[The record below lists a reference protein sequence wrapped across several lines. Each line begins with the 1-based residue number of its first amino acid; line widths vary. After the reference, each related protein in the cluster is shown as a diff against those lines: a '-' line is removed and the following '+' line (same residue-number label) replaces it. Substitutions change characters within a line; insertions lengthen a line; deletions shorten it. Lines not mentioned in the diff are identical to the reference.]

1 MKILVVEDEQKLAGF
16 IHQGLQQ
23 AGYLVQISNNG
34 SEALNKVASETYDLI
49 LLDLMLPGMTGIE
62 VLKNMRAFNISS
74 PVIILSA
81 LSGTSQVV
89 EALDLGAVDYI
100 KKPFEWDELLA
111 RIRILQRKIFASES
125 TRIQINDLT
134 IDLMTRQVTRSETQI
149 TLTAK
154 EFALLEYLIRNLNR
168 VVSKNQILE
177 NVWNMDF
184 DPESNIVEVYMH
196 QLRRKIDK
204 GFDNPLIQT
213 VVGVGYKLTGSKSS
227 L

>member
-1 MKILVVEDEQKLAGF
+1 MKILVVEDEYKLAGF
-16 IHQGLQQ
+16 IQKGLQQ
-23 AGYLVQISNNG
+23 AGYTVQLSSTG
-34 SEALNKVASETYDLI
+34 TDALGKAASETFDLI

-62 VLKNMRAFNISS
+62 VLKNLRAYKIAV
-74 PVIILSA
+74 PVIIISA

-100 KKPFEWDELLA
+100 KKPFEWEELLA
-111 RIRILQRKIFASES
+111 RIRILQRKVFASES
-125 TRIQINDLT
+125 TRIGIGDLVV
-134 IDLMTRQVTRSETQI
+134 DLMTREVTRAGKAIQ
-149 TLTAK
+149 LTAK
-154 EFALLEYLIRNLNR
+154 EFALMEYLIRNLNR

-196 QLRRKIDK
+196 QLRKKVDK
-204 GFDNPLIQT
+204 GFESVIIET
-213 VVGVGYKLTGSKSS
+213 VIGVGYKLTGMKTS

>member
-34 SEALNKVASETYDLI
+34 SEALNKVASETFDLI

-62 VLKNMRAFNISS
+62 ILKNMRAFNISS

-81 LSGTSQVV
+81 LSGTSQIV
-89 EALDLGAVDYI
+89 EGLDLGAVDYI

-111 RIRILQRKIFASES
+111 RIRILQRKIFSSES
-125 TRIQINDLT
+125 TKIRINDLT
-134 IDLMTRQVTRSETQI
+134 IDLMARQVMRSDIQI
-149 TLTAK
+149 ILTAK

>member
-1 MKILVVEDEQKLAGF
+1 MKILIVEDEQKLAGF
-16 IHQGLQQ
+16 IHHGLQQ

-34 SEALNKVASETYDLI
+34 SEALNMVASETFDLI

-62 VLKNMRAFNISS
+62 MLKNMKAFNISS

-81 LSGTSQVV
+81 LSGTSQIVQ
-89 EALDLGAVDYI
+89 ALDLGAVDYI

-125 TRIQINDLT
+125 AKIQINDLT
-134 IDLMTRQVTRSETQI
+134 IDLMARQVTRMDTQI
-149 TLTAK
+149 ILTAK

-204 GFDNPLIQT
+204 GFENPLIQT

>member
-34 SEALNKVASETYDLI
+34 SEALNKVASETFDLI

-62 VLKNMRAFNISS
+62 MLKNMRAFNIIS

-81 LSGTSQVV
+81 LSGTSQIV

-134 IDLMTRQVTRSETQI
+134 IDLMTRQVMRSETQI

>member
-34 SEALNKVASETYDLI
+34 SEALNKIASETFDLI

-62 VLKNMRAFNISS
+62 ILKNMRAFNISS

-89 EALDLGAVDYI
+89 AALDLGAVDYI
-100 KKPFEWDELLA
+100 KKPFEWEELLA

-125 TRIQINDLT
+125 TRISINDLT
-134 IDLMTRQVTRSETQI
+134 IDLMTRQVMRLETQI

-204 GFDNPLIQT
+204 GFASPLIQT
-213 VVGVGYKLTGSKSS
+213 VVGVGYKITGSKSS

>member
-34 SEALNKVASETYDLI
+34 SEALNMVASETFDLI

-134 IDLMTRQVTRSETQI
+134 IDLMARQVMRSETQI